1 MTIIE
6 KLNNGQYEIGDLENY
21 LSTGNA
27 IVLYNTMHEIID
39 KKITDPIIIQTLIS
53 ISGRREQT
61 LENKMLG
68 FYTVGD
74 FALATLKKL
83 GIDLASLK
91 EYTRLDSFEKE
102 LIDELAESGDL

>member
-1 MTIIE
+1 ME
-6 KLNNGQYEIGDLENY
+6 D
-21 LSTGNA
+21 
-27 IVLYNTMHEIID
+27 
-39 KKITDPIIIQTLIS
+39 
-53 ISGRREQT
+53 
-61 LENKMLG
+61 KMLG